1 MDQGMESYAAP
12 FIELIDREP
21 IDLTPD
27 ERESLEYYYAS
38 VNIAEGMPA
47 ESGPRR
53 WCLMAQ
59 SVERVAHMLGRV
71 PQVGDPGATPE
82 ILTWIAAQRGT
93 PLNRFQRARLGSLP
107 GMSALI

>member
-1 MDQGMESYAAP
+1 MESYAAR

-21 IDLTPD
+21 IDLTSD
-27 ERESLEYYYAS
+27 EYESVEYYYAS
-38 VNIAEGMPA
+38 VNIAEGVPA
-47 ESGPRR
+47 DSGPRR

-59 SVERVAHMLGRV
+59 NVGRVAHMLGRV

-93 PLNRFQRARLGSLP
+93 PLNTFQRARLHAMP
-107 GMSALI
+107 GMSLEIWP